1 MRYGGILAD
10 LTLPEPQSNTST
22 SVLYVFS
29 SSKDQTPPPP
39 YSEEPLPPMSLTREP
54 KLVAGQMTEGAG
66 KKPKRSIAQ
75 KVGDYL
81 REDAERQRNNGIW
94 GGANA
99 H

>member
-1 MRYGGILAD
+1 
-10 LTLPEPQSNTST
+10 
-22 SVLYVFS
+22 
-29 SSKDQTPPPP
+29 
-39 YSEEPLPPMSLTREP
+39 MSLTREP

-81 REDAERQRNNGIW
+81 REDAERQRKQGIW